1 VWTMRACS
9 GWMTTTLGLALAS
22 AGVLAESTETGFAGW
37 VNLTLYHTNQLNY
50 SAGDV
55 ADMNTADALGDL
67 EFTVRAKMLPLECAD
82 PAYARHASYDCSN
95 PEQDASDLG
104 VTKLVLQVAP
114 HVGKYC
120 PCNVH
125 AGIYSCESHDSGS
138 CSGFGAVPVGVFL
151 GKYDNASKM
160 NASTPD
166 FIWYGVNTL
175 LRFAKGMWYSS
186 LGSAQCPPGA
196 AKPVGGCSWRVL
208 DVAKRVHREC
218 SDKLQEAAVKKAAGG
233 CFEACPQPNNS
244 SSACWI
250 GCFYRTMLGPHVG
263 SQVSQPSEGMP
274 RASVLAAWDAAFA
287 PSSEG
292 GCPSV

>member
-1 VWTMRACS
+1 MP
-9 GWMTTTLGLALAS
+9 LGPFS
-22 AGVLAESTETGFAGW
+22 PPP
-37 VNLTLYHTNQLNY
+37 
-50 SAGDV
+50 
-55 ADMNTADALGDL
+55 
-67 EFTVRAKMLPLECAD
+67 R
-82 PAYARHASYDCSN
+82 RR
-95 PEQDASDLG
+95 
-104 VTKLVLQVAP
+104 
-114 HVGKYC
+114 
-120 PCNVH
+120 
-125 AGIYSCESHDSGS
+125 
-138 CSGFGAVPVGVFL
+138 
-151 GKYDNASKM
+151 
-160 NASTPD
+160 
-166 FIWYGVNTL
+166 YGVNTL

-196 AKPVGGCSWRVL
+196 AKPVQLCRPLLLSQPLPRPYSPRFTSCSWMRVAHGRLKYGRQCKPCGVPLCLRQVGGCSWRVL

-218 SDKLQEAAVKKAAGG
+218 SDKLQMAAVKKVSSQLSHPMQSRASKFPCGPIAQQTLSRRDRGSQAAGG